1 MQQLLDQLGQKP
13 PKARVILEINASH
26 PLIPKLQGMFK
37 ESPTDPRLRLYAELL
52 LGEAH
57 LADSG
62 RLSDPGGFGK
72 AVADIMLRAL

>member
-1 MQQLLDQLGQKP
+1 MRISIVTSPLSASFASCQLGGP
-13 PKARVILEINASH
+13 MARKRL
-26 PLIPKLQGMFK
+26 FDT
-37 ESPTDPRLRLYAELL
+37 PTPSFPRLHAELL